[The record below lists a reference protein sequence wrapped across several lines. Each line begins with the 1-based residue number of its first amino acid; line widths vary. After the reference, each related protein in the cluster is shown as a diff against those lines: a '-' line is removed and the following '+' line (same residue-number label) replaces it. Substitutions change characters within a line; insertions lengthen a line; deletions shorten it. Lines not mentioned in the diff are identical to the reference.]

1 MTTDKTPVE
10 VEATPA
16 LLIYYDRFHM
26 ENETL
31 SDFISRIMTEHNRER
46 SRSKSRAKFDS
57 ALGVMFIIS
66 MCTIYILE
74 FFKFADTTALW
85 VSFIIGGVGGILY
98 YYKPFKGRVGE

>member
-16 LLIYYDRFHM
+16 LLIYYERFHM

-31 SDFISRIMTEHNRER
+31 SDFISRIMIEHNREL
-46 SRSKSRAKFDS
+46 SRSKAASKRDS
-57 ALGVMFIIS
+57 ALFSGFIVSMGVM
-66 MCTIYILE
+66 YVLK
-74 FFKFADTTALW
+74 FFKLSDDIALW
-85 VSFIIGGVGGILY
+85 GSLIIAAVWAVLY